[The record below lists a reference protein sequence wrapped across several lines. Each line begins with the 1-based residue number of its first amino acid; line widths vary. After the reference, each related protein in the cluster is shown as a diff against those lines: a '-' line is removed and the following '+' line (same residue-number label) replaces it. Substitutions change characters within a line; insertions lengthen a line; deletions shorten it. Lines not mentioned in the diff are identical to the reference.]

1 MAKKSETIWNLEFW
15 VAMILITLGAV
26 MAAGALELILIPNL
40 MIDGGINGISII
52 LNTLFGGS
60 LGLIIFVLNL
70 PFLILGYKQLGKKF
84 VLKAGYGMALFSI
97 LLEVFGNYTPLIEDT
112 LLATVYGGI
121 LLGIGCGLI
130 IKEGGCL
137 DGTEIIAI
145 LINRKRS
152 VSVGQVVLGF
162 NIIIYGAA
170 IFVFGAERALYSL
183 LTYFVSYKVIDM
195 VSDGL
200 NSAKA
205 AFIIT
210 DDGREIAKEILKRL
224 GRTVTVLSGEGII
237 SHGDKRVLYTVITR
251 FEVSILKDILNEVDD
266 SSFVTIFDVSEII
279 GNHIKKTPSSVNEKI
294 ENRQVWWRFLYV
306 ENKVRGC

>member
-1 MAKKSETIWNLEFW
+1 MAKQSKGLLSWSFCLSL
-15 VAMILITLGAV
+15 ILITIGAV
-26 MAAGALELILIPNL
+26 MSAVALELILIPNS
-40 MIDGGINGISII
+40 MIDGGMNGISII

-60 LGLIIFVLNL
+60 LGIIIFIVNL

-84 VLKAGYGMALFSI
+84 VFKVGYGMILFSI
-97 LLEVFGNYTPLIEDT
+97 LLEVFHNYTPIIDDT

-121 LLGIGCGLI
+121 LLGVGCGLI

-137 DGTEIIAI
+137 DGTEIVAI
-145 LINRKRS
+145 LINRKKS
-152 VSVGQVVLGF
+152 LSVGQVVFCF
-162 NIIIYGAA
+162 NIVIYGAA

-210 DDGREIAKEILKRL
+210 DDGSEIASAILKRL

-266 SSFVTIFDVSEII
+266 SSFVTVFDVSEII
-279 GNHIKKTPSSVNEKI
+279 GNHIKKAPSVKEGKES
-294 ENRQVWWRFLYV
+294 RQIS
-306 ENKVRGC
+306 

>member
-1 MAKKSETIWNLEFW
+1 MAKQSKGLLSWSFCLSL
-15 VAMILITLGAV
+15 ILITIGAV
-26 MAAGALELILIPNL
+26 MSAVALELILIPNS
-40 MIDGGINGISII
+40 MIDGGMNGISII

-60 LGLIIFVLNL
+60 LGIIIFIVNL

-84 VLKAGYGMALFSI
+84 VFKAGYGMILFSM
-97 LLEVFGNYTPLIEDT
+97 LLEVFHNYTPIIDDT

-121 LLGIGCGLI
+121 LLGVGCGLI

-137 DGTEIIAI
+137 DGTEIVAI
-145 LINRKRS
+145 LINRKKS
-152 VSVGQVVLGF
+152 LSVGQVVFCF
-162 NIIIYGAA
+162 NIVIYGAA

-210 DDGREIAKEILKRL
+210 DDGSEIASAILKRL

-266 SSFVTIFDVSEII
+266 SSFVTVFDVSEII
-279 GNHIKKTPSSVNEKI
+279 GNHIKKAPSVKESKES
-294 ENRQVWWRFLYV
+294 RQIS
-306 ENKVRGC
+306 

>member
-1 MAKKSETIWNLEFW
+1 MAKKVSKLFDWDFCLSL
-15 VAMILITLGAV
+15 ILITLGAV
-26 MAAGALELILIPNL
+26 MSAVALELILIPNS
-40 MIDGGINGISII
+40 MIDGGMNGISII
-52 LNTLFGGS
+52 INTLFGGS
-60 LGLIIFVLNL
+60 LGIIIFLVNL

-84 VLKAGYGMALFSI
+84 IIKAGYGMILFSV
-97 LLEVFGNYTPLIEDT
+97 LLEVCHNYTPLIDDT

-121 LLGIGCGLI
+121 LLGVGCGLI

-145 LINRKRS
+145 IINRKKS
-152 VSVGQVVLGF
+152 ISVGQVVFVF
-162 NIIIYGAA
+162 NVFIYGAA
-170 IFVFGAERALYSL
+170 IFVLGAERALYSL

-210 DDGREIAKEILKRL
+210 DDGKEIAEEILKKL

-237 SHGDKRVLYTVITR
+237 SHGNKRVLYTVITR
-251 FEVSILKDILNEVDD
+251 FEVSILKDILNEVND

-279 GNHIKKTPSSVNEKI
+279 GNHIKSKPI
-294 ENRQVWWRFLYV
+294 IDRPAWCFF
-306 ENKVRGC
+306 

>member
-1 MAKKSETIWNLEFW
+1 MAKQSKGLFNWSFCLSL
-15 VAMILITLGAV
+15 ILITIGAV
-26 MAAGALELILIPNL
+26 MAALALELILIPNS
-40 MIDGGINGISII
+40 MIDGGMNGISII

-60 LGLIIFVLNL
+60 LGIIIFIVNL

-84 VLKAGYGMALFSI
+84 VFKAGYGMILFSI
-97 LLEVFGNYTPLIEDT
+97 LLEVFGNYTPLIDDT

-121 LLGIGCGLI
+121 LLGVGCGLI

-137 DGTEIIAI
+137 DGTEIVAI
-145 LINRKRS
+145 LINRKKS
-152 VSVGQVVLGF
+152 LSVGQVVFCF
-162 NIIIYGAA
+162 NIVIYGAA

-210 DDGREIAKEILKRL
+210 DDGSEIASAILKRL

-266 SSFVTIFDVSEII
+266 SSFVTVFDVSEII
-279 GNHIKKTPSSVNEKI
+279 GNHIKKAPSVKESKES
-294 ENRQVWWRFLYV
+294 RQILWRFLFCV
-306 ENKVRGC
+306 L

>member
-1 MAKKSETIWNLEFW
+1 M
-15 VAMILITLGAV
+15 
-26 MAAGALELILIPNL
+26 
-40 MIDGGINGISII
+40 NGISII

-60 LGLIIFVLNL
+60 LGIIIFIVNL

-84 VLKAGYGMALFSI
+84 VFKAGYGMILFSI
-97 LLEVFGNYTPLIEDT
+97 LLEVFHNYTPIIDDT

-121 LLGIGCGLI
+121 LLGVGCGLI

-137 DGTEIIAI
+137 DGTEIVAI
-145 LINRKRS
+145 LINRKKS
-152 VSVGQVVLGF
+152 LSVGQVVFCF
-162 NIIIYGAA
+162 NIVIYGAA

-210 DDGREIAKEILKRL
+210 DDGSEIASAILKRL

-266 SSFVTIFDVSEII
+266 SSFVTVFDVSEII
-279 GNHIKKTPSSVNEKI
+279 GNHIKKAPSVKESKES
-294 ENRQVWWRFLYV
+294 RQIL
-306 ENKVRGC
+306 

>member
-1 MAKKSETIWNLEFW
+1 MAKQSKGLLSWSFCLSL
-15 VAMILITLGAV
+15 ILITIGAV
-26 MAAGALELILIPNL
+26 MSAVALELILIPNS
-40 MIDGGINGISII
+40 MIDGGMNGISII
-52 LNTLFGGS
+52 LNSLFGGS
-60 LGLIIFVLNL
+60 LGIIIFIVNL

-84 VLKAGYGMALFSI
+84 VFKAGYGMILFSI
-97 LLEVFGNYTPLIEDT
+97 LLEVFHNYTPIIDDT

-121 LLGIGCGLI
+121 LLGVGCGLI

-137 DGTEIIAI
+137 DGTEIVAI
-145 LINRKRS
+145 LINRKKS
-152 VSVGQVVLGF
+152 LSVGQVVFCF
-162 NIIIYGAA
+162 NIVIYGAA

-210 DDGREIAKEILKRL
+210 DDGSEIASAILKRL

-266 SSFVTIFDVSEII
+266 SSFVTVFDVSEII
-279 GNHIKKTPSSVNEKI
+279 GNHIKKAPSVKESKES
-294 ENRQVWWRFLYV
+294 RQIS
-306 ENKVRGC
+306 

>member
-1 MAKKSETIWNLEFW
+1 MAKQSKGLLSWSFCLSL
-15 VAMILITLGAV
+15 ILITIGAV
-26 MAAGALELILIPNL
+26 MSAVALELILIPNS
-40 MIDGGINGISII
+40 MIDGGMNGISII

-60 LGLIIFVLNL
+60 LGIIIFVVNL

-84 VLKAGYGMALFSI
+84 VFKAGYGMILFSI
-97 LLEVFGNYTPLIEDT
+97 LLEVFHNYTPIIDDT

-121 LLGIGCGLI
+121 LLGVGCGLI

-137 DGTEIIAI
+137 DGTEIVAI
-145 LINRKRS
+145 LINRKKS
-152 VSVGQVVLGF
+152 LSVGQVVFCF
-162 NIIIYGAA
+162 NIVIYGAA

-210 DDGREIAKEILKRL
+210 DDGSEIASAILKRL

-266 SSFVTIFDVSEII
+266 SSFVTVFDVSEII
-279 GNHIKKTPSSVNEKI
+279 GNHIKKAPSVKESKES
-294 ENRQVWWRFLYV
+294 RQIS
-306 ENKVRGC
+306 

>member
-1 MAKKSETIWNLEFW
+1 MAKQSKGLFNWSFCLSL
-15 VAMILITLGAV
+15 ILITIGAV
-26 MAAGALELILIPNL
+26 MAALALELILIPNS
-40 MIDGGINGISII
+40 MIDGGMNGISII

-60 LGLIIFVLNL
+60 LGIIIFIVNL

-84 VLKAGYGMALFSI
+84 VFKAGYGMILFSI
-97 LLEVFGNYTPLIEDT
+97 LLEVFGNYTPLIDDT

-121 LLGIGCGLI
+121 LLGVGCGLI

-137 DGTEIIAI
+137 DGTEIVAI
-145 LINRKRS
+145 LINRKKS
-152 VSVGQVVLGF
+152 LSVGQVVFCF
-162 NIIIYGAA
+162 NIVIYGAA

-210 DDGREIAKEILKRL
+210 DDGSEIASEILKRL

-251 FEVSILKDILNEVDD
+251 FEVSILKDILNDVDD
-266 SSFVTIFDVSEII
+266 SSFVTVFDVSEII
-279 GNHIKKTPSSVNEKI
+279 GNHIKKAPSVKESKES
-294 ENRQVWWRFLYV
+294 RQIS
-306 ENKVRGC
+306 

>member
-1 MAKKSETIWNLEFW
+1 MAKKAVKIFDWDFCFSL
-15 VAMILITLGAV
+15 ILITFGAV
-26 MAAGALELILIPNL
+26 MAAIALELILIPNS
-40 MIDGGINGISII
+40 MIDGGMNGISII

-60 LGLIIFVLNL
+60 LGIIIFIVNL

-84 VLKAGYGMALFSI
+84 VFKAGYGMILFSI
-97 LLEVFGNYTPLIEDT
+97 LLEVFHNYTPIIDDT

-121 LLGIGCGLI
+121 LLGVGCGLI

-137 DGTEIIAI
+137 DGTEIVAI
-145 LINRKRS
+145 LINRKKS
-152 VSVGQVVLGF
+152 LSVGQVVFCF
-162 NIIIYGAA
+162 NIVIYGAA

-210 DDGREIAKEILKRL
+210 DDGSEIASAILKRL

-266 SSFVTIFDVSEII
+266 SSFVTVFDVSEII
-279 GNHIKKTPSSVNEKI
+279 GNHIKKAPSVKEGKES
-294 ENRQVWWRFLYV
+294 RQIS
-306 ENKVRGC
+306 

>member
-1 MAKKSETIWNLEFW
+1 MAKQSKGLLSWSFCLSL
-15 VAMILITLGAV
+15 ILITIGAV
-26 MAAGALELILIPNL
+26 MSAVALELILIPNS
-40 MIDGGINGISII
+40 MIDGGMNGISII

-60 LGLIIFVLNL
+60 LGIIIFIVNL

-84 VLKAGYGMALFSI
+84 VFKAGYGMILFSI
-97 LLEVFGNYTPLIEDT
+97 LLEVFHNYTPIIDDT

-121 LLGIGCGLI
+121 LLGVGCGLV

-137 DGTEIIAI
+137 DGTEIVAI
-145 LINRKRS
+145 LINRKKS
-152 VSVGQVVLGF
+152 LSVGQVVFCF
-162 NIIIYGAA
+162 NIVIYGAA

-210 DDGREIAKEILKRL
+210 DDGSEIASAILKRL

-266 SSFVTIFDVSEII
+266 SSFVTVFDVSEII
-279 GNHIKKTPSSVNEKI
+279 GNHIKKAPSVKESKES
-294 ENRQVWWRFLYV
+294 RQIS
-306 ENKVRGC
+306 

>member
-1 MAKKSETIWNLEFW
+1 MARQSKGLLSWSFCLSL
-15 VAMILITLGAV
+15 ILITIGAV
-26 MAAGALELILIPNL
+26 MSAVALELILIPNS
-40 MIDGGINGISII
+40 MIDGGMNGISII

-60 LGLIIFVLNL
+60 LGIIIFIVNL

-84 VLKAGYGMALFSI
+84 VFKAGYGMILFSI
-97 LLEVFGNYTPLIEDT
+97 LLEVFHNYTPIIDDT

-121 LLGIGCGLI
+121 LLGVGCGLI

-137 DGTEIIAI
+137 DGTEIVAI
-145 LINRKRS
+145 LINRKKS
-152 VSVGQVVLGF
+152 LSVGQVVFCF
-162 NIIIYGAA
+162 NIVIYGAA

-210 DDGREIAKEILKRL
+210 DDGSEIASAILKRL

-266 SSFVTIFDVSEII
+266 SSFVTVFDVSEII
-279 GNHIKKTPSSVNEKI
+279 GNHIKKAPSVKESKES
-294 ENRQVWWRFLYV
+294 RQIL
-306 ENKVRGC
+306 

>member
-1 MAKKSETIWNLEFW
+1 MAKQSKGLLSWSFCLSL
-15 VAMILITLGAV
+15 ILITIGAV
-26 MAAGALELILIPNL
+26 MSAVALELILIPNS
-40 MIDGGINGISII
+40 MIDGGMNGISII

-60 LGLIIFVLNL
+60 LGIIIFIVNL

-84 VLKAGYGMALFSI
+84 VFKAGYGMILFSI
-97 LLEVFGNYTPLIEDT
+97 LLEVFHNYTPIIDDT

-121 LLGIGCGLI
+121 LLGVGCGLI

-137 DGTEIIAI
+137 DGTEIVAI
-145 LINRKRS
+145 LINRKKS
-152 VSVGQVVLGF
+152 LSVGQVVFCF
-162 NIIIYGAA
+162 NIVIYGAA

-210 DDGREIAKEILKRL
+210 DDGSEIASAILKRL

-266 SSFVTIFDVSEII
+266 SSFVTVFDVSEII
-279 GNHIKKTPSSVNEKI
+279 GNHIKKAPSVKEGKES
-294 ENRQVWWRFLYV
+294 RQIL
-306 ENKVRGC
+306 

>member
-1 MAKKSETIWNLEFW
+1 MAKQSKGLFNWSFCLSL
-15 VAMILITLGAV
+15 ILITIGAV
-26 MAAGALELILIPNL
+26 MSALALELILIPNS
-40 MIDGGINGISII
+40 MIDGGMNGISII

-60 LGLIIFVLNL
+60 LGIIIFIVNL

-84 VLKAGYGMALFSI
+84 VFKAGYGMILFSI
-97 LLEVFGNYTPLIEDT
+97 LLEVFGNYTPLIDDT

-121 LLGIGCGLI
+121 LLGVGCGLI

-137 DGTEIIAI
+137 DGTEIVAI
-145 LINRKRS
+145 LINRKKS
-152 VSVGQVVLGF
+152 LSVGQVVFCF
-162 NIIIYGAA
+162 NIVIYGAA

-210 DDGREIAKEILKRL
+210 DDGTEIASEILKRL

-237 SHGDKRVLYTVITR
+237 SRGDKRVLYTVITR
-251 FEVSILKDILNEVDD
+251 FEISILKDILNDVDD
-266 SSFVTIFDVSEII
+266 SSFVTVFDVSEII
-279 GNHIKKTPSSVNEKI
+279 GNHIKKAPSVKESKES
-294 ENRQVWWRFLYV
+294 RQIS
-306 ENKVRGC
+306 

>member
-1 MAKKSETIWNLEFW
+1 MAKKVSKLFDWDFCLSL
-15 VAMILITLGAV
+15 ILITLGVV
-26 MAAGALELILIPNL
+26 MSAIALELILIPNS
-40 MIDGGINGISII
+40 MIDGGMNGISII
-52 LNTLFGGS
+52 INTLFDGS
-60 LGLIIFVLNL
+60 LGIIIFLVNL

-84 VLKAGYGMALFSI
+84 IIKAGYSMILFSV
-97 LLEVFGNYTPLIEDT
+97 LLEVCHNYTPLIDDT

-121 LLGIGCGLI
+121 LLGVGCGLI

-145 LINRKRS
+145 IINRKKS
-152 VSVGQVVLGF
+152 ISVGQVVFVF
-162 NIIIYGAA
+162 NVFIYGAA
-170 IFVFGAERALYSL
+170 IFVLGAERALYSL

-210 DDGREIAKEILKRL
+210 DDGKEIAEEILKKL

-251 FEVSILKDILNEVDD
+251 FEVSILKDILNEVND

-279 GNHIKKTPSSVNEKI
+279 GNHIKSKPI
-294 ENRQVWWRFLYV
+294 IDRPA
-306 ENKVRGC
+306 

>member
-1 MAKKSETIWNLEFW
+1 MAKQSKGLLSWSFCLSL
-15 VAMILITLGAV
+15 ILITIGAV
-26 MAAGALELILIPNL
+26 MSAVALELILIPNS
-40 MIDGGINGISII
+40 MIDGGMNGISII

-60 LGLIIFVLNL
+60 LGIIIFIVNL

-84 VLKAGYGMALFSI
+84 VFKAGYGMILFSI
-97 LLEVFGNYTPLIEDT
+97 LLEVFHNYTPIIDDT

-121 LLGIGCGLI
+121 LLGVGCGLI

-137 DGTEIIAI
+137 DGTEIVAI
-145 LINRKRS
+145 LINRKKS
-152 VSVGQVVLGF
+152 LSVGQVVFCF
-162 NIIIYGAA
+162 NIVIYGAA

-210 DDGREIAKEILKRL
+210 DDGSEIASAILKRL

-266 SSFVTIFDVSEII
+266 SSFVTVFDVSEII
-279 GNHIKKTPSSVNEKI
+279 GNHIKKSPSVKESKES
-294 ENRQVWWRFLYV
+294 RQISWRFLFCV
-306 ENKVRGC
+306 L

>member
-1 MAKKSETIWNLEFW
+1 MAKKAVKILDWDFCLSL
-15 VAMILITLGAV
+15 ILITLGSV
-26 MAAGALELILIPNL
+26 MAAIALELILIPNS
-40 MIDGGINGISII
+40 MIDGGMNGVSII

-60 LGLIIFVLNL
+60 LGLIIFIVNL
-70 PFLILGYKQLGKKF
+70 PFLILGYRQLGKKF
-84 VLKAGYGMALFSI
+84 VFKAGYGMILFSI
-97 LLEVFGNYTPLIEDT
+97 LLEVFGNYSPLIDDT

-121 LLGIGCGLI
+121 MLGVGCGLI

-137 DGTEIIAI
+137 DGTEIVAI
-145 LINRKRS
+145 LINRKKS
-152 VSVGQVVLGF
+152 VSVGQVVLCF
-162 NIIIYGAA
+162 NIVIYGAA

-183 LTYFVSYKVIDM
+183 LTYFITYKVIDM

-210 DDGREIAKEILKRL
+210 DDGREIANEILKRL

-266 SSFVTIFDVSEII
+266 SSFVTVFDVSEII
-279 GNHIKKTPSSVNEKI
+279 GNHIKSRPNIKENV
-294 ENRQVWWRFLYV
+294 ENRQIS
-306 ENKVRGC
+306 

>member
-1 MAKKSETIWNLEFW
+1 MAKQLFNWSFCLSL
-15 VAMILITLGAV
+15 ILITIGAV
-26 MAAGALELILIPNL
+26 MAALALELILIPNS
-40 MIDGGINGISII
+40 MIDGGMNGISII

-60 LGLIIFVLNL
+60 LGIIIFIVNL

-84 VLKAGYGMALFSI
+84 VFKAGYGMILFSI
-97 LLEVFGNYTPLIEDT
+97 LLEVFGNYTPLIDDT

-121 LLGIGCGLI
+121 LLGVGCGLI

-137 DGTEIIAI
+137 DGTEIVAI
-145 LINRKRS
+145 LINRKKS
-152 VSVGQVVLGF
+152 LSVGQVVFCF
-162 NIIIYGAA
+162 NIVIYGAA

-210 DDGREIAKEILKRL
+210 DDGTEIASEILKRL

-237 SHGDKRVLYTVITR
+237 SRGDKRVLYTVITR
-251 FEVSILKDILNEVDD
+251 FEISILKDILNDVDD
-266 SSFVTIFDVSEII
+266 SSFVTVFDVSEII
-279 GNHIKKTPSSVNEKI
+279 GNHIKKAPSVKESKES
-294 ENRQVWWRFLYV
+294 RQISWRFLFCV
-306 ENKVRGC
+306 I

>member
-1 MAKKSETIWNLEFW
+1 MAKQSKGLFNWSFCLSL
-15 VAMILITLGAV
+15 ILITIGAV
-26 MAAGALELILIPNL
+26 MAALALELILIPNS
-40 MIDGGINGISII
+40 MIDGGMNGISII

-60 LGLIIFVLNL
+60 LGIIIFIVNL

-84 VLKAGYGMALFSI
+84 VFKAGYGMILFSI
-97 LLEVFGNYTPLIEDT
+97 LLEVFGNYTPLIDDT

-121 LLGIGCGLI
+121 LLGVGCGLI

-137 DGTEIIAI
+137 DGTEIVAI
-145 LINRKRS
+145 LINRKKS
-152 VSVGQVVLGF
+152 LSVGQVVFCF
-162 NIIIYGAA
+162 NIVIYGAA

-210 DDGREIAKEILKRL
+210 DDGSEIASAILKRL

-251 FEVSILKDILNEVDD
+251 FEVSILKDILNDVDD
-266 SSFVTIFDVSEII
+266 SSFVTVFDVSEII
-279 GNHIKKTPSSVNEKI
+279 GNHIKKAPSVKESKES
-294 ENRQVWWRFLYV
+294 RQIS
-306 ENKVRGC
+306 

>member
-1 MAKKSETIWNLEFW
+1 MARKAYRLLDWDFCLSL
-15 VAMILITLGAV
+15 ILITLGAV
-26 MAAGALELILIPNL
+26 MSAMALELILIPNL
-40 MIDGGINGISII
+40 MIDGGMNGVSII

-60 LGLIIFVLNL
+60 LGVIIFIVNL

-84 VLKAGYGMALFSI
+84 VLKAGYGMLLFSI
-97 LLEVFGNYTPLIEDT
+97 LLEVFNSYTPLIDDT

-121 LLGIGCGLI
+121 LLGVGCGLI

-137 DGTEIIAI
+137 DGTEIVAI
-145 LINRKRS
+145 LINRKKS
-152 VSVGQVVLGF
+152 ISVGQVVLCF
-162 NIIIYGAA
+162 NIVIYGVA

-183 LTYFVSYKVIDM
+183 LTYFITYKVIDM

-210 DDGREIAKEILKRL
+210 DDGKEIAGAILKRL

-251 FEVSILKDILNEVDD
+251 FEVSILKDILDEVDE
-266 SSFVTIFDVSEII
+266 SSFVTVFDVSEII
-279 GNHIKKTPSSVNEKI
+279 GNHIKNTPKEIK
-294 ENRQVWWRFLYV
+294 NRQNV
-306 ENKVRGC
+306 

>member
-1 MAKKSETIWNLEFW
+1 MQNKNSSILNWDFCLSL
-15 VAMILITLGAV
+15 ILITLGSV
-26 MAAGALELILIPNL
+26 MAAVALELILIPNS
-40 MIDGGINGISII
+40 MIDGGMNGVSII

-60 LGLIIFVLNL
+60 LGVIIFIVNL

-84 VLKAGYGMALFSI
+84 VFKAGYGMLLFSI
-97 LLEVFGNYTPLIEDT
+97 LLEVFGNYTPLIDDT

-121 LLGIGCGLI
+121 LLGVGCGII

-137 DGTEIIAI
+137 DGTEIVAI

-152 VSVGQVVLGF
+152 LSVGQVVLCF
-162 NIIIYGAA
+162 NVVIYGAA

-183 LTYFVSYKVIDM
+183 LTYFISYKVIDM

-210 DDGREIAKEILKRL
+210 DDGTEIAREILKRL

-266 SSFVTIFDVSEII
+266 SSFVTVFDVSEII
-279 GNHIKKTPSSVNEKI
+279 GNHIKKTPNHVNNKLED
-294 ENRQVWWRFLYV
+294 RQIS
-306 ENKVRGC
+306 

>member
-1 MAKKSETIWNLEFW
+1 MAKQSKGLLSWSFCLSL
-15 VAMILITLGAV
+15 ILITIGAV
-26 MAAGALELILIPNL
+26 MSAVALELILIPNS
-40 MIDGGINGISII
+40 MIDGGMNGISII

-60 LGLIIFVLNL
+60 LGIIIFIVNL

-84 VLKAGYGMALFSI
+84 VFKAGYGMILFSI
-97 LLEVFGNYTPLIEDT
+97 LLEVFHNYTPIIDDT

-121 LLGIGCGLI
+121 LLGVGCGLV

-137 DGTEIIAI
+137 DGTEIVAI
-145 LINRKRS
+145 LINRKKS
-152 VSVGQVVLGF
+152 LSVGQVVFCF
-162 NIIIYGAA
+162 NIVIYGAA

-210 DDGREIAKEILKRL
+210 DDGSEIASAILKRL

-266 SSFVTIFDVSEII
+266 SSFVTVFDVSEII
-279 GNHIKKTPSSVNEKI
+279 GNHIKKAPSVKEGKES
-294 ENRQVWWRFLYV
+294 RQIS
-306 ENKVRGC
+306 

>member
-1 MAKKSETIWNLEFW
+1 MQKSSSKILNLEFYLSL
-15 VAMILITLGAV
+15 ILITLGAV
-26 MAAGALELILIPNL
+26 MAALALELILIPNS
-40 MIDGGINGISII
+40 MIDGGMNGVSII

-60 LGLIIFVLNL
+60 LGVIIFIVNL

-84 VLKAGYGMALFSI
+84 VFKAGYGMALFSI
-97 LLEVFGNYTPLIEDT
+97 LLEVFGNYEPLIDDT

-121 LLGIGCGLI
+121 LLGVGCGII

-137 DGTEIIAI
+137 DGTEIVAI

-152 VSVGQVVLGF
+152 LSVGQVVLCF
-162 NIIIYGAA
+162 NVVIYGAA

-183 LTYFVSYKVIDM
+183 LTYFISYKVIDM

-210 DDGREIAKEILKRL
+210 DDGTEIASEILKRL

-266 SSFVTIFDVSEII
+266 SSFVTVFDVSEII
-279 GNHIKKTPSSVNEKI
+279 GNHIKKTPNRVNVEG
-294 ENRQVWWRFLYV
+294 ENRQIS
-306 ENKVRGC
+306 

>member
-1 MAKKSETIWNLEFW
+1 MAKQSKGLLSWSFCLSL
-15 VAMILITLGAV
+15 ILITIGAV
-26 MAAGALELILIPNL
+26 MSAVALELILIPNS
-40 MIDGGINGISII
+40 MIDGGMNGISII

-60 LGLIIFVLNL
+60 LGIIIFIVNL

-84 VLKAGYGMALFSI
+84 VFKAGYGMILFSI
-97 LLEVFGNYTPLIEDT
+97 LLEVFHNYTPIIDDT

-121 LLGIGCGLI
+121 LLGVGCGLI

-137 DGTEIIAI
+137 DGTEIVAI
-145 LINRKRS
+145 LINRKKS
-152 VSVGQVVLGF
+152 LSVGQVVFCF
-162 NIIIYGAA
+162 NIVIYGAA

-183 LTYFVSYKVIDM
+183 LTYFISYKVIDM

-210 DDGREIAKEILKRL
+210 DDGSEIASAILKRL

-266 SSFVTIFDVSEII
+266 SSFVTVFDVSEII
-279 GNHIKKTPSSVNEKI
+279 GNHIKKSPSVKEGKES
-294 ENRQVWWRFLYV
+294 RQIS
-306 ENKVRGC
+306 

>member
-1 MAKKSETIWNLEFW
+1 MAKQSKGLLSWSFCLSL
-15 VAMILITLGAV
+15 ILITIGAV
-26 MAAGALELILIPNL
+26 MSAVALELILIPNS
-40 MIDGGINGISII
+40 MIDGGMNGISII

-60 LGLIIFVLNL
+60 LGIIIFIVNL

-84 VLKAGYGMALFSI
+84 VFKAGYGMILFSI
-97 LLEVFGNYTPLIEDT
+97 LLEVFHNYTPIIDDT

-121 LLGIGCGLI
+121 LLGVGCGLI

-137 DGTEIIAI
+137 DGTEIVAI
-145 LINRKRS
+145 LINRKKS
-152 VSVGQVVLGF
+152 LSVGQVVFCF
-162 NIIIYGAA
+162 NIVIYGAA
-170 IFVFGAERALYSL
+170 IFVFGAARALYSL

-210 DDGREIAKEILKRL
+210 DDGSEIASAILKRL

-266 SSFVTIFDVSEII
+266 SSFVTVFDVSEII
-279 GNHIKKTPSSVNEKI
+279 GNHIKKAPSVKESKES
-294 ENRQVWWRFLYV
+294 RQIL
-306 ENKVRGC
+306 

>member
-1 MAKKSETIWNLEFW
+1 MAKSSSK
-15 VAMILITLGAV
+15 ILDWDFCFSLIMITLGAV
-26 MAAGALELILIPNL
+26 MAAIALKLILIPNS
-40 MIDGGINGISII
+40 MIDGGMNGVSII

-60 LGLIIFVLNL
+60 LGLIIFIVNL

-84 VLKAGYGMALFSI
+84 VLKAFYGMALFSI
-97 LLEVFGNYTPLIEDT
+97 LLEVFDKYTPLIDDT

-121 LLGIGCGLI
+121 LLGVGCGLI

-145 LINRKRS
+145 LVNRKKS
-152 VSVGQVVLGF
+152 LSVGQVVFCF
-162 NIIIYGAA
+162 NIVIYGAA

-183 LTYFVSYKVIDM
+183 LTYFISYKVIDM

-210 DDGREIAKEILKRL
+210 DDGKEIASEILKRL
-224 GRTVTVLSGEGII
+224 GRSVTVLSGEGII

-251 FEVSILKDILNEVDD
+251 FEVPILKDILNYTDD
-266 SSFVTIFDVSEII
+266 SSFVTVFDVSEII
-279 GNHIKKTPSSVNEKI
+279 GNHIKKTPN
-294 ENRQVWWRFLYV
+294 YV
-306 ENKVRGC
+306 GDMLEDRR

>member
-1 MAKKSETIWNLEFW
+1 MAKKAVKILDWDFCLSL
-15 VAMILITLGAV
+15 ILITLGSV
-26 MAAGALELILIPNL
+26 MAAIALELILIPNS
-40 MIDGGINGISII
+40 MIDGGMNGVSII

-60 LGLIIFVLNL
+60 LGLIIFIVNL
-70 PFLILGYKQLGKKF
+70 PFLILGYRQLGKKF
-84 VLKAGYGMALFSI
+84 VFKAGYGMILFSI
-97 LLEVFGNYTPLIEDT
+97 LLEVFGNYSPLIDDT

-121 LLGIGCGLI
+121 MLGVGCGLI

-137 DGTEIIAI
+137 DGTEIVAI
-145 LINRKRS
+145 LINRKKS
-152 VSVGQVVLGF
+152 VSVGQVVLCF
-162 NIIIYGAA
+162 NIVIYGAA

-183 LTYFVSYKVIDM
+183 LTYFITYKVIDM

-210 DDGREIAKEILKRL
+210 DDGREIASEILKRL

-266 SSFVTIFDVSEII
+266 SSFVTVFDVSEII
-279 GNHIKKTPSSVNEKI
+279 GNHIKSRPSIKENV
-294 ENRQVWWRFLYV
+294 ENRQIS
-306 ENKVRGC
+306 

>member
-1 MAKKSETIWNLEFW
+1 MAKNDSK
-15 VAMILITLGAV
+15 ILGWDFCFSFIMITLGAV
-26 MAAGALELILIPNL
+26 MAAIALKLILVPNS
-40 MIDGGINGISII
+40 MIDGGMNGVSII

-60 LGLIIFVLNL
+60 LGLIIFIVNL

-84 VLKAGYGMALFSI
+84 VLKAFYGMALFSI
-97 LLEVFGNYTPLIEDT
+97 LLEVLDKYTPLIDDT

-121 LLGIGCGLI
+121 LLGVGCGLI

-137 DGTEIIAI
+137 DGTETIAI
-145 LINRKRS
+145 LINRKKS
-152 VSVGQVVLGF
+152 LSVGQVVFCF
-162 NIIIYGAA
+162 NIVIYGAA

-183 LTYFVSYKVIDM
+183 LTYFISYKVIDM
-195 VSDGL
+195 VSDGF

-210 DDGREIAKEILKRL
+210 DDGREIASEILKKL

-251 FEVSILKDILNEVDD
+251 FEVPILKDILNYTDD
-266 SSFVTIFDVSEII
+266 SSFVTVFDVSEII
-279 GNHIKKTPSSVNEKI
+279 GNHIKKMPNHVNDMLEG
-294 ENRQVWWRFLYV
+294 RQ
-306 ENKVRGC
+306 